1 MVSKS
6 WQDQIEDAI
15 AEQEESA
22 DTIKIETV
30 QSQDESRESVTIRIL
45 LGMAIALVFFV
56 LVGVVGCG
64 MWVEVQ
70 ALKGM
75 VP

>member
-1 MVSKS
+1 MALKS

-56 LVGVVGCG
+56 LVGVVGYG